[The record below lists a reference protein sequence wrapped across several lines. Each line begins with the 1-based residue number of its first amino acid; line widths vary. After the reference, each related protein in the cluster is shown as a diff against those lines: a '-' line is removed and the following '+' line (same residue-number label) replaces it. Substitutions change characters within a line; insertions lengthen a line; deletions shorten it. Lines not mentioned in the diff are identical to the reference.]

1 MIPIKLALKNFM
13 CYRDNVPPLSFDGI
27 HVACLCGDNG
37 NGKSALLDAITWAL
51 WGKTRAKSDD
61 ELIHVGRAEMEV
73 EFEFASGRDRYRV
86 LRKRARPRVSRSG
99 HSLLDLQ
106 IATDQGF
113 RPITGSSIRET
124 QHKII
129 EILRMDY
136 DTFINSAFL
145 LQGRADE
152 FTVKPPSERKEV
164 LARILDLSLY
174 DELEERAK
182 IRARERE
189 SRSQELSHA
198 IAEIDSELARKGE
211 YEAELGGMREAIAEL
226 ERDLKGQ
233 ESRVNALRERKQELD
248 FKREQLAQLEE
259 RISQAQRE
267 LAYLRSG
274 AEEHREKVRE
284 YEGVISERKAIEEGF
299 QRLVEAKRDNEELNS
314 KAIIWVNANSR
325 RSQLEQAVA
334 KAKGEL
340 ETEQR
345 IGQDKVGQLEPKVN
359 MLPQFET
366 ELTQAQGQVAELAAW
381 EEELGQKRH
390 HAQELS
396 SEVHLLEAQC
406 AQLEEEIRTLEE
418 KIDLLTPEEARCP
431 LCETELGIEGRNR
444 IMAKYEQDRK
454 GKGEALAANRRQ
466 LDNTKKEHR
475 SLEAEVAQLEERIKR
490 ERAAGEAR
498 VNTLEGKITEAKQA
512 EVELAH
518 EKERLTALEERLA
531 KAEFA
536 LEEQRGLGEVL
547 AQLDE
552 LGYDSERH
560 DEVRRRLAEVE
571 VYEAMQRNLEQA
583 QGSID
588 RERESLAEAEQAAS
602 AKEADLSAE
611 AQKGEA
617 LSQALAALPEVE
629 AELAEAQQVYD
640 AFLERQRK
648 GRDKLV
654 EVKTRLKDLT
664 LREQSKAEKKKEL
677 LQASREKGIY
687 DELAAA
693 FGKKG
698 IQAWIIE
705 QALPEIEE
713 EANRLLSRMTDNRMH
728 VKMETQRAYKTKK
741 AETLETL
748 DINTSDELGT
758 RRYEMYSGGEA
769 FRINFA
775 LRIALSKLLARRAG
789 APLPTLFIDE
799 GFDTQDSSG
808 KEKLIEAINS
818 IQDDFE
824 KIIVITHI
832 DELKDAFPVRIDVTK
847 TPEGS
852 MIEVS

>member
-13 CYRDNVPPLSFDGI
+13 CYRDNVPPLSFAGI

-37 NGKSALLDAITWAL
+37 NGKSALLDAISWAL

-299 QRLVEAKRDNEELNS
+299 QRLVEAKRENEELNS

-334 KAKGEL
+334 KARGEL

-345 IGQDKVGQLEPKVN
+345 IGQDRIGQLEPKVN
-359 MLPQFET
+359 MLPQFEA

-444 IMAKYEQDRK
+444 IMAKYEEDRK

-466 LDNTKKEHR
+466 LENTKKEHR

-490 ERAAGEAR
+490 ERATGEAR
-498 VNTLEGKITEAKQA
+498 VNTLEGKIAEARQA

-536 LEEQRGLGEVL
+536 LEEQRELGKVL
-547 AQLDE
+547 AQLEE
-552 LGYDSERH
+552 LRYDSERH
-560 DEVRRRLAEVE
+560 NEVRRRLAAVE

-583 QGSID
+583 QGSVD

-629 AELAEAQQVYD
+629 TELAEAQRVYD
-640 AFLERQRK
+640 AFLERQRI

-654 EVKTRLKDLT
+654 EVETRLKDLA
-664 LREQSKAEKKKEL
+664 LREQSKTEKEKEL

-687 DELAAA
+687 AELVTA

-748 DINTSDELGT
+748 DINISDELGT

-799 GFDTQDSSG
+799 GFGTQDSG
-808 KEKLIEAINS
+808 GREKLIEAINS

-832 DELKDAFPVRIDVTK
+832 EELKDAFPVRIDVTK
-847 TPEGS
+847 TSEGS